1 MVDGHGPLSVAST
14 PSDHRS
20 RAHFSG
26 SGPGAR
32 TRDGCSVALYE
43 RSPDL
48 DDLIDAGLDLSPG
61 LRVLEL
67 GCGTGRLTQPMLAA
81 GAEVTAVDNS
91 ADMLR
96 AVPTRAT
103 TVLADIESLAL
114 DRTFDIVLLASGLI
128 NHRDAHV
135 RHAFVACARRHLDVG
150 GRFVIQRQDPLWLRD
165 ATVGQSGTQGAI
177 GMHVEAVA
185 RAGPE
190 VTMTLRF
197 VLNDDAKDVPG
208 HDAKKTRHEVWR
220 QSFTIVS
227 LSETDVEALLSEV
240 GFGSF
245 AWQGAKRRWVHA
257 IAGSPR

>member
-1 MVDGHGPLSVAST
+1 MEDGHGRLTLVTT
-14 PSDHRS
+14 PIERMS

-43 RSPDL
+43 RSPYL
-48 DDLIDAGLDLSPG
+48 DELIDARLDLAPG
-61 LRVLEL
+61 THVLEL

-91 ADMLR
+91 AEMLR

-103 TVLADIESLAL
+103 TVLSDVETLAL
-114 DRTFDIVLLASGLI
+114 DSAFDIVLLASGLI
-128 NHRDAHV
+128 NHPDAHV
-135 RHAFVACARRHLDVG
+135 RKAFVACARRHLDVG
-150 GRFVIQRQDPLWLRD
+150 GRFVMQRQDPLWLRD
-165 ATVGQSGTQGAI
+165 AKVGQSATQGAI
-177 GMHVEAVA
+177 TIHVEAVA

-190 VTMTLRF
+190 VTMTLRYA
-197 VLNDDAKDVPG
+197 LNDDATSSPDN
-208 HDAKKTRHEVWR
+208 HANKTSHEVWR

-227 LSETDVEALLSEV
+227 LSETEVEALLSKA

-245 AWQGAKRRWVHA
+245 AWHGAKRRWVHA
-257 IAGSPR
+257 IAGLSR